1 MPSGAD
7 GSAAVRLRN
16 AARATL
22 LPLTGEFD
30 ASP

>member
-7 GSAAVRLRN
+7 WSAAVRLRN